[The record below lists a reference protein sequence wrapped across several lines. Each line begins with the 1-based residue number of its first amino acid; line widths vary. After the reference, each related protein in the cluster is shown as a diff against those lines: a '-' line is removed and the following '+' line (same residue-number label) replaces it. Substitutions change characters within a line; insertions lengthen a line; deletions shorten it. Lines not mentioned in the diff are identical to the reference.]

1 MIYVLNPWPGPK
13 PYMLND
19 YNFKIHLIIFIY
31 IHSIYYYT
39 YLIKIGISSYLTY
52 VNLIKLINLICQTH
66 HVVKW
71 IYFTLKSLDWIEIA
85 LIPKKMIRFSPL
97 EAQLLFNWA
106 LTHVLHPRVLHCQ
119 QRLLEQL
126 ILERL
131 VRKHYHQFPMSF
143 SVACTSHCHSLRTLL
158 GFACSRRSV
167 ISIYTKAFDH
177 SFSLHCISIDL

>member
-66 HVVKW
+66 HVVK
-71 IYFTLKSLDWIEIA
+71 
-85 LIPKKMIRFSPL
+85 
-97 EAQLLFNWA
+97 
-106 LTHVLHPRVLHCQ
+106 
-119 QRLLEQL
+119 
-126 ILERL
+126 
-131 VRKHYHQFPMSF
+131 
-143 SVACTSHCHSLRTLL
+143 
-158 GFACSRRSV
+158 
-167 ISIYTKAFDH
+167 
-177 SFSLHCISIDL
+177 